1 MSTDKKQRRID
12 HETRVKR
19 QSAIMTKLVN
29 DNSVQRSYGA
39 DGNRKPQQPP
49 MSVLNAV
56 SDKTANVVNDLDSLE
71 QLLPD
76 IELAAQILVSSILSP
91 KDMGAPNLSFMVNG
105 QFKEQELAGKMLK
118 VISDY
123 FTNDYRINEELS
135 DILHDILFKKG
146 SYIQMV
152 VPESS
157 LDQLIN
163 ENGRLALESIRSH
176 VDPVD
181 MSARPIGLLGDFV
194 KSDGGDGKVLSTAEQ
209 KISLES
215 LTGDNGYRPT
225 MHYSGI
231 GDTITVVDNP
241 DAVKMPA
248 FYDRVR
254 RDRFAQQLAS
264 RHMTMEARKRKR
276 VKDDKTKE
284 NPKKTIDLGNT
295 DRDIEHRL
303 KGARKDQR
311 VEPVVELKT
320 RYDADR
326 ETVGHPMVI
335 HLATEAVIPAH
346 VPSNPRKHIGYFVL
360 LDQYG
365 NPISTAT
372 TTDHY
377 RYLQQ
382 SFKDGQADSS
392 VNSVLKE
399 MRGGMDFA
407 DAGSHYET
415 IAQATDAFADIIER
429 NLLTRIRKGMGHE
442 SVELGRPND
451 VYQIMF
457 SRTLKKKRTQVL
469 FVPVELMSYMAF
481 YYTNQGVGKS
491 LLEESRVLGSIRVLL
506 MFANTMASIRNS
518 TSQTELGIQLDP
530 NDTDPLS
537 TISQVKDAF
546 MRSRSEQFPLGE
558 GDPSAV
564 VRYLQQAGVSVV
576 YSGHEGL
583 PDMRVETNDSSS
595 GRVMIDRDLEETL
608 RHQHIMSMGLSPE
621 TVDASSNI
629 DFATTLVNSSLML
642 SKRVAIYQK
651 KFEQQQADFVRKY
664 TENSETLI
672 TKLEKIVTEHGG
684 SDEKDEPYDFIL
696 KFIDAIEVQLPKP
709 DYVTLE
715 SHMQAFEQYSRAL
728 EEAVNAW
735 ISDEFAVMD
744 AEGDM
749 ANYLRE
755 LREAVMAHY
764 KRRWLRENNVMPEL
778 EEMTD
783 VDDKG
788 KATFNFGEIHGEH
801 MKAIMAFV
809 EDYLKDARE
818 ASLAREKRA
827 EKAQEKLEKKYSEQ
841 VNDDDNA
848 ADALTGASDGSGGDE
863 ELPAD
868 DETGGEETAGD
879 ELAGDDALGGEEEEE
894 LPGAGSDA
902 EDEEGTGDGGDDES
916 GGGDTFLDDETF
928 NP

>member
-1 MSTDKKQRRID
+1 MSKDKKQRRID
-12 HETRVKR
+12 HDTRVKR

-29 DNSVQRSYGA
+29 DNSSQRAYGA

-91 KDMGAPNLSFMVNG
+91 KDMGAPNLSFTVNS
-105 QFKEQELAGKMLK
+105 QFKEQEVAGKMLK
-118 VISDY
+118 VIDDY

-146 SYIQMV
+146 SYVRMV

-163 ENGRLALESIRSH
+163 EQGRMSLESIRSH
-176 VDPVD
+176 VDPAD
-181 MSARPIGLLGDFV
+181 MSARPIGLLGDFEPV
-194 KSDGGDGKVLSTAEQ
+194 RKDDDSKRPSNQGEER
-209 KISLES
+209 ISLES
-215 LTGDNGYRPT
+215 LSSVSNNQHPT
-225 MHYSGI
+225 MHYRGI
-231 GDTITVVDNP
+231 GESIMVVDNP
-241 DAVKMPA
+241 DAVKMPS
-248 FYDRVR
+248 FFDKVR
-254 RDRFAQQLAS
+254 RDRFAQQLSS
-264 RHMTMEARKRKR
+264 RHMTMEARRRKKEKEE
-276 VKDDKTKE
+276 KDAPPEK
-284 NPKKTIDLGNT
+284 KKTVDLGNT
-295 DRDIEHRL
+295 DSEIENRL
-303 KGARKDQR
+303 KSNRRDLR
-311 VEPVVELKT
+311 VEPVVELKN

-326 ETVGHPMVI
+326 DTVGHPMVI
-335 HLATEAVIPAH
+335 NLATEAVIPAH

-377 RYLQQ
+377 RYLQK
-382 SFKDGQADSS
+382 SFQDGQSNSS
-392 VNSVLKE
+392 VDSVLKE

-415 IAQATDAFADIIER
+415 IAQATSAFADIIER
-429 NLLTRIRKGMGHE
+429 NLLSRIRKGMGHE
-442 SVELGRPND
+442 SVELGRPDD

-457 SRTLKKKRTQVL
+457 ARTLKKKRTQVL

-481 YYTNQGVGKS
+481 YHTNQGVGKS

-537 TISQVKDAF
+537 TISQVKEAF

-583 PDMRVETNDSSS
+583 PDMRVESNDTSS
-595 GRVMIDRDLEETL
+595 GRVMIDRELEESL

-621 TVDASSNI
+621 TVDASSNV

-642 SKRVAIYQK
+642 AKRVAIYQK
-651 KFEQQQADFVRKY
+651 KFETQKADFVRKF

-672 TKLEKIVTEHGG
+672 TRMEKIVNDHGP
-684 SDEKDEPYDFIL
+684 SDAKSDPFTFIM
-696 KFIDAIEVQLPKP
+696 KFIESIEVELPKP

-715 SHMQAFEQYSRAL
+715 SHMQAFEQYTRAL

-755 LREAVMAHY
+755 LREAIIAYY

-788 KATFNFGEIHGEH
+788 KATFNFGEIHADH
-801 MKAIMAFV
+801 MKSIMAFV
-809 EDYLKDARE
+809 EDYLKDARA
-818 ASLAREKRA
+818 ASLAREKKA
-827 EKAQEKLEKKYSEQ
+827 EKEQEKLEKKYSEQ
-841 VNDDDNA
+841 ANDNDNA
-848 ADALTGASDGSGGDE
+848 ADAYTGGSADAGGEEMGGEEEEGLGEDTGLGGDE
-863 ELPAD
+863 
-868 DETGGEETAGD
+868 
-879 ELAGDDALGGEEEEE
+879 ALGGEEDEE

-902 EDEEGTGDGGDDES
+902 EDAETGGEDET
-916 GGGDTFLDDETF
+916 GGGDTFLDDENFT
-928 NP
+928 P

>member
-29 DNSVQRSYGA
+29 DNSTQRAYGA
-39 DGNRKPQQPP
+39 DANRKPQQPP
-49 MSVLNAV
+49 MSLLNAV

-91 KDMGAPNLSFMVNG
+91 KDMGAPNLSFTVNS
-105 QFKEQELAGKMLK
+105 QFKEQELAGKMIK

-123 FTNDYRINEELS
+123 FTNDYKINEELS

-163 ENGRLALESIRSH
+163 EQGRLSLESVRSH
-176 VDPVD
+176 VDPTD
-181 MSARPIGLLGDFV
+181 MSARPIGLLGDYV
-194 KSDGGDGKVLSTAEQ
+194 KSEEADKKNGDEAEER
-209 KISLES
+209 ISFES
-215 LTGDNGYRPT
+215 LSGISNNDHPT
-225 MHYSGI
+225 MHYRGI
-231 GDTITVVDNP
+231 GDSIQVVDNP

-254 RDRFAQQLAS
+254 RDRFSQQLAS
-264 RHMTMEARKRKR
+264 RHMTMESRRRKRE
-276 VKDDKTKE
+276 KDDLRE
-284 NPKKTIDLGNT
+284 KKTLNLGST
-295 DRDIEHRL
+295 DREIEARL
-303 KGARKDQR
+303 KGARKDPR
-311 VEPVVELKT
+311 VEGVVELKT
-320 RYDADR
+320 RYESDR

-377 RYLQQ
+377 RFLQQ
-382 SFKDGQADSS
+382 SFKDGQSDSS

-407 DAGSHYET
+407 DSGSHYET

-481 YYTNQGVGKS
+481 YHTNQGVGKS

-518 TSQTELGIQLDP
+518 TSQTELGITLDP

-564 VRYLQQAGVSVV
+564 IKYLQQAGVSVV

-583 PDMRVETNDSSS
+583 PDMRVESNDKST
-595 GRVMIDRDLEETL
+595 GKVMIDRDLEEQL

-621 TVDASSNI
+621 TVDASSNV

-651 KFEQQQADFVRKY
+651 KFEHQQADFVRKY

-672 TKLEKIVTEHGG
+672 TRLEKIVMDQGG
-684 SDEKDEPYDFIL
+684 KDEKEDPYTFIM
-696 KFIDAIEVQLPKP
+696 KFIESVDVNLPKP

-715 SHMQAFEQYSRAL
+715 SHMQAFEQYTRAL

-749 ANYLRE
+749 ADYLRE
-755 LREAVMAHY
+755 VREAVIAYY

-788 KATFNFGEIHGEH
+788 KATFNFGEIHADH
-801 MKAIMAFV
+801 MKSIMAFV

-818 ASLAREKRA
+818 ASLKRERRA
-827 EKAQEKLEKKYSEQ
+827 EKERDRIEKKYADEAG
-841 VNDDDNA
+841 DGDTA
-848 ADALTGASDGSGGDE
+848 ADALTGNS
-863 ELPAD
+863 
-868 DETGGEETAGD
+868 ETGGEDETGMGEDDDADLG
-879 ELAGDDALGGEEEEE
+879 GDDALGDVEEEED

-902 EDEEGTGDGGDDES
+902 EDSETGGDAGD
-916 GGGDTFLDDETF
+916 GDTFLDDDFT
-928 NP
+928 P